1 MVRRRAAQRER
12 ADRVYFAASGRKKKS
27 GEQKDG
33 KQMKLKGYFQISS
46 LGQKSKLLLPLVCAF
61 ALASVARAQPPVI
74 FLVRH
79 AERAAISGHVPSDT
93 GLSREGKARA
103 ADLAQAL
110 RDAQITAIYTSEFKR
125 TKETAEPLAQSLGI
139 RPEVVQSDDFRTL
152 IAKLR
157 ALRGNALVVGHS
169 NTLPQIINALGVASR
184 VTVAET
190 EHDNLFVVILDRS
203 PRLIHLRY
211 R

>member
-1 MVRRRAAQRER
+1 
-12 ADRVYFAASGRKKKS
+12 
-27 GEQKDG
+27 
-33 KQMKLKGYFQISS
+33 MKACCQDHS
-46 LGQKSKLLLPLVCAF
+46 LGQKIKLWPLLICAF
-61 ALASVARAQPPVI
+61 ALANAASAKAPVI

-93 GLSREGKARA
+93 GLSRQGKARA
-103 ADLAQAL
+103 QDLAQAL
-110 RDAQITAIYTSEFKR
+110 KDAQITAIYTSEYKR
-125 TKETAEPLAQSLGI
+125 TKETAEPLALSLGI

-152 IAKLR
+152 IAKLK

-169 NTLPQIINALGVASR
+169 NTLPQIINALSASSR

-190 EHDNLFVVILDRS
+190 EYDNLFMVVMDRP
-203 PRLIHLRY
+203 PRLIRLHY